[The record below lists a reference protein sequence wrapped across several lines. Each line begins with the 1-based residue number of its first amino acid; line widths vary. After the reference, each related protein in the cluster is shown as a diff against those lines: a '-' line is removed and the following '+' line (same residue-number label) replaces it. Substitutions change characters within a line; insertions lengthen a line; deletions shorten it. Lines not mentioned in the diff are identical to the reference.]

1 MGYTI
6 IYFGEMEVK
15 IGSFENIKYYFTIE
29 GFLRGME
36 SADLVLMDSGSIVNE
51 HDIERINKSTYEH
64 RIPMVLYLGERV
76 NELVINQC
84 RFMSIIRNDDR
95 EDMISLLV
103 SNIIHKHK
111 NMKKVASEGD
121 LLDLFLKYSTSY
133 VFFKDENARVLKLS
147 ENYINML
154 GIPVNEAIGKN
165 MMEIFPSDLA
175 KSMVEDD
182 LKILK
187 KGEIIEVVEEL
198 NGKYYKTHKFP
209 VIRAGKPPILAGF
222 TIDISDLK
230 EIEKAL
236 TDSKK
241 QIEQISV
248 TDELLS
254 ISNRRGFLIELD
266 KEIKRVKRYGVPS
279 TLIILDIDKFK
290 SINDTLGHFKA
301 DKVLLDFSSKIESIL
316 RVNDHFGRIGGD
328 EFAIICVSTPLES
341 GISVANRIR
350 NQLENQPVC
359 IDDVDYT
366 YSVSMGLI
374 EIESNVD
381 DIQVLLHSA
390 DTALY
395 EAKKSG
401 GGCYKFIS
409 KSKLDLP
416 S

>member
-1 MGYTI
+1 MGYSI
-6 IYFGEMEVK
+6 IYFGESEVK
-15 IGSFENIKYYFTIE
+15 IGSFESIKYYFTIE

-36 SADLVLMDSGSIVNE
+36 SADLVLMDSGSIVDE
-51 HDIERINKSTYEH
+51 QDIERINKSTYEH

-76 NELVINQC
+76 NELIINQC
-84 RFMSIIRNDDR
+84 RYMSVIRNDDR
-95 EDMISLLV
+95 EDLINLLV

-154 GIPVNEAIGKN
+154 GIPVNDAIGKN

-187 KGEIIEVVEEL
+187 TGEVIEVVEEL
-198 NGKYYKTHKFP
+198 NGKYYKTLKFP
-209 VIRAGKPPILAGF
+209 VIRAGKSPILAGF

-236 TDSKK
+236 TDSK
-241 QIEQISV
+241 QHIEKISV
-248 TDELLS
+248 TDDLLS

-266 KEIKRVKRYGVPS
+266 KEIKRVKRYRVPS

-290 SINDTLGHFKA
+290 SINDSLGHFKA
-301 DKVLLDFSSKIESIL
+301 DKVLIDLARKIKDIL

-341 GISVANRIR
+341 GISVANRIK
-350 NQLENQPVC
+350 NKLENEPVC
-359 IDDVDYT
+359 IDNVNHT

-374 EIESNVD
+374 EIESKDD
-381 DIQVLLHSA
+381 DIHELLHNA
-390 DTALY
+390 DKALY
-395 EAKKSG
+395 EAKREG
-401 GGCYKFIS
+401 GDCYKII
-409 KSKLDLP
+409 KI
-416 S
+416 